1 MSTGTIETGGLPGFR
16 RPRRTARAVGDVR
29 ERHGGRRLATGIT
42 IAAAIIILWHLTRAI
57 LLAPVFPPGA
67 SPWGAWLAVLA
78 ILAAGV
84 VSRIFSRAQ
93 PLPDVLYAVLLAA
106 LAVPVWLDV
115 SATWGSLH
123 LGITPTAAAAT
134 GAVLMPVAA
143 IRGTRVSLVVASAIG
158 TVLLIAT
165 LLQASSAGPYT
176 ATGISVA
183 ASAVL
188 PLVLAVVAT
197 RGFRR
202 LVGREL
208 DLSIVQSTVSTPRA
222 AFGMR
227 ASEEL
232 AQLDFDAETLLDDVG
247 SGRIAIPLPAADA
260 ERAGRLAAA
269 LRLRLIAGRTD
280 TWLRHAVTESAYL
293 NDRVV
298 VDDPEGSAGLL
309 AQEQRDNLLL
319 ALWLLVGERR
329 KGQPEPIQVVV
340 STPDGDD
347 DGEHH
352 SPVVRLVIEVSGVVR
367 RRLDPATWDAVG
379 SVGSHDVVAGSDSF
393 RIEIECRTDPT
404 VPVSASADESARPR
418 GS

>member
-1 MSTGTIETGGLPGFR
+1 MSTGSIETSGRSGFR

-42 IAAAIIILWHLTRAI
+42 IAAAIIILWHLARAV

-67 SPWGAWLAVLA
+67 GPWAAWLAVLV
-78 ILAAGV
+78 ILAVGV
-84 VSRIFSRAQ
+84 VSRILSRAQ
-93 PLPDVLYAVLLAA
+93 PLPDLLYAVLLIA

-115 SATWGSLH
+115 SASWGLLH
-123 LGITPTAAAAT
+123 LGVTPTAAAAT

-143 IRGTRVSLVVASAIG
+143 IRGTRISLVVASVIG
-158 TVLLIAT
+158 LVLLVTT
-165 LLQASSAGPYT
+165 LLQTASAGPYT

-208 DLSIVQSTVSTPRA
+208 DLSIVQSTVYTPRS

-319 ALWLLVGERR
+319 ALWLLVGELR
-329 KGQPEPIQVVV
+329 KGQTRPIEVAV
-340 STPDGDD
+340 SSPDGDD

-352 SPVVRLVIEVSGVVR
+352 SPAVHLTIEVPGVVG

-379 SVGSHDVVAGSDSF
+379 SVGSHGVVAGSDSF

-404 VPVSASADESARPR
+404 VPVSASAAESARPR
-418 GS
+418 RS